1 MTVDELDYWEKVK
14 IPEYASYG
22 WIKAAEDMLLLIAE
36 IRKLRGRAGS
46 PGYPAQTLSER
57 SEEAK

>member
-1 MTVDELDYWEKVK
+1 MTKDDLDYWEKVK

-36 IRKLRGRAGS
+36 IRKLRGLA
-46 PGYPAQTLSER
+46 SER